1 MGVRLAD
8 GRWFSEDDMRDS
20 SDAVIVNEV
29 AARRLWAGTSAVGKR
44 VCVDCSPDKPG
55 NWKRVVGIVSSIR
68 HAAMDGP
75 EQPSVYLSASALENA
90 AFLVVRSDRPKAEME
105 KTIRRAIAGVDPNQP
120 VFLSASMREL
130 ISDSL
135 ADRRFIMALLAVTG
149 CLALAMAMAGVYG
162 VATYTTT
169 RRTQE
174 IGVRMALGA
183 TPRNVQALVFRQ
195 GFLTAAVGSA
205 IGLGLALVL
214 IRVLRGVLL
223 GLDSRNAVD
232 LWIEVGLVLS
242 TAAFACWLP
251 ARRAARV
258 SPSVALRQE

>member
-1 MGVRLAD
+1 
-8 GRWFSEDDMRDS
+8 
-20 SDAVIVNEV
+20 
-29 AARRLWAGTSAVGKR
+29 
-44 VCVDCSPDKPG
+44 
-55 NWKRVVGIVSSIR
+55 
-68 HAAMDGP
+68 MDNP
-75 EQPSVYLSASALENA
+75 EGASVYLSASALENA
-90 AFLVVRSDRPKAEME
+90 AFLVVRSDRPKGEME
-105 KTIRRAIAGVDPNQP
+105 KAIRLAIARVDPNQP

-149 CLALAMAMAGVYG
+149 CLALAMAVAGVYG

-174 IGVRMALGA
+174 IGVRMPLGA

-195 GFLTAAVGSA
+195 EFLTAALGSA

-223 GLDSRNAVD
+223 GLDSRNATD
-232 LWIEVGLVLS
+232 LWIDVGLVLYRRIRLL
-242 TAAFACWLP
+242 AAGKTRSESQLLSSFAAGVIP
-251 ARRAARV
+251 RR
-258 SPSVALRQE
+258 SVYFFEKTSLRNTLNVLF